1 MKIYSLSF
9 YLHGTYGASRAPPWC
24 HSMYSFVFLD
34 MNFSF
39 FSHSCW
45 FTKIFHFFKSWK
57 GQWMD
62 ALHFPRISA
71 CLGLGSA
78 NLSWEAQFSNDL
90 WGVFRHDSS
99 VNFDLILL
107 CVAGLQ
113 WWLVAGPWTPRRG
126 PSFSSWSS
134 VSQSF
139 TQRWVLTCESSGC
152 HFFF

>member
-1 MKIYSLSF
+1 MALTELQEHPHDVTACIHLCSWTWIS
-9 YLHGTYGASRAPPWC
+9 P
-24 HSMYSFVFLD
+24 
-34 MNFSF
+34 F
-39 FSHSCW
+39 FFFHSCW

-57 GQWMD
+57 GQRMD

-78 NLSWEAQFSNDL
+78 SLSWEAQFSNDL

-152 HFFF
+152 HFFFF